1 MNLMQKMPS
10 EEQKNIY
17 CQIHNRKTKIKI
29 TKIKITQIKITQ
41 IKIINQKQI
50 LFNSQNYQKN
60 HKKNQFN
67 NRIEETFRKY

>member
-1 MNLMQKMPS
+1 MNVIKYRKHLKNMKKHISKTKKLIMNLMQKMPS

-41 IKIINQKQI
+41 IKIINQK
-50 LFNSQNYQKN
+50 
-60 HKKNQFN
+60 
-67 NRIEETFRKY
+67 